1 MSCSMHDVGLMW
13 NNAIMHPPLIFRNME
28 FLIAVVDNY
37 SQPKHQLIYS
47 VKWRISHHLLSIL
60 LFFFFLFFIFLKKFF
75 LKKKGCAS
83 QPDQSQ
89 PLRRSYWSRKPNTEG
104 FLPEVIKQGS
114 CLIDS
119 CIALSLLYFENL

>member
-60 LFFFFLFFIFLKKFF
+60 LLVFFLFFIFLKKFF
-75 LKKKGCAS
+75 LKKKNGAS
-83 QPDQSQ
+83 KPDQSQ
-89 PLRRSYWSRKPNTEG
+89 PLRRSYWSRKPNTKG
-104 FLPEVIKQGS
+104 FLPEVIKT
-114 CLIDS
+114 DS
-119 CIALSLLYFENL
+119 CTLNCGMALFLVYFVNL